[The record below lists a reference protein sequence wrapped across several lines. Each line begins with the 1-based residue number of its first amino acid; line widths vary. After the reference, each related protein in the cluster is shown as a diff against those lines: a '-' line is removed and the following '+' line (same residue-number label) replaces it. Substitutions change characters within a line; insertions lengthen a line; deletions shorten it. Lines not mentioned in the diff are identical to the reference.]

1 MTDNN
6 RRRTLRSKFAHL
18 VDHSRPEYQHKQA
31 MVFFVHVSDNLL
43 AQSQLPLLEDELHRQ
58 VFAGYLFGMLQ
69 AYGRRLQMLEPTML
83 GIITALL
90 TAKLGYNIQA
100 ADRFAEELFKA
111 AAPDYRPA
119 WHTLIERGAAG
130 LTLWETQGLP
140 AVSADLAGAVQALR
154 QARASGQ

>member
-18 VDHSRPEYQHKQA
+18 VDQSQPEYQHKQA

-43 AQSQLPLLEDELHRQ
+43 AQSQLPLLGDELYRQ
-58 VFAGYLFGMLQ
+58 VFAGYLFGMLR
-69 AYGRRLQMLEPTML
+69 AYGRRFQMLEPTML

-90 TAKLGYNIQA
+90 SAKLGYNIQA
-100 ADRFAEELFKA
+100 ADRFAQELIKA
-111 AAPDYRPA
+111 VEPDYRPA
-119 WHTLIERGAAG
+119 WHALIERGAAG
-130 LTLWETQGLP
+130 LALWETQGMP

-154 QARASGQ
+154 AARSRNQ